1 MLGRLA
7 HREGPTTYWNL
18 EVNTTPFYGWG
29 YAGRLETTALAIEA
43 LARLQTL
50 SRNPAEEEQV
60 NRGVQYLLTHKDRY
74 CTWYSTQA
82 TQNVLEALIS
92 AMPPTKAGAADTAA
106 TILVNGTKLASIQ
119 LPKPD
124 EVSGPK
130 VIEFGKEFARGSNR
144 VEIERTGASAALQA
158 NVIASYYVPWAVS
171 QATQQEG
178 VKTGD
183 TRALRLKVNFDRR
196 EIGIGEAVACRV
208 EAERIGFRGYGM
220 MIAEVGLPPGAE
232 VDRESLEKARGTGV
246 DGYEVQP
253 DRVVFYLWPSAGGSA
268 FEFAFRPRFAIK
280 ALSAPSL
287 LYDYYNP
294 EANAAVLPV
303 RFSVH

>member
-1 MLGRLA
+1 M
-7 HREGPTTYWNL
+7 
-18 EVNTTPFYGWG
+18 
-29 YAGRLETTALAIEA
+29 
-43 LARLQTL
+43 
-50 SRNPAEEEQV
+50 

-74 CTWYSTQA
+74 STWYSTQA
-82 TQNVLEALIS
+82 TQNVLEALIA
-92 AMPPTKAGAADTAA
+92 AMPAAIAGAADTSA
-106 TILVNGTKLASIQ
+106 TIMVNGTKVATIQ

-124 EVSGPK
+124 EATGPK
-130 VIEFGKEFARGSNR
+130 VIEFGKEFARGNNR
-144 VEIERTGASAALQA
+144 VAIERSGASAALEA
-158 NVIASYYVPWAVS
+158 NVITSYYVPWAVS
-171 QATQQEG
+171 EATREEG

-183 TRALRLKVNFDRR
+183 TRTLRLKVNFDRR
-196 EIGIGEAVACRV
+196 EIGIGEAVTCRV

-232 VDRESLEKARGTGV
+232 VDRESIEKGTV

-268 FEFAFRPRFAIK
+268 FEFAFRPRFAIN